1 MINVCEQR
9 FLCCA
14 INSTIGWIG
23 GELSFLRSY
32 GSVDACLDSA
42 FGEVELRS
50 PLYSNEVS
58 TKIAVCYRT
67 AVVIDL

>member
-1 MINVCEQR
+1 M
-9 FLCCA
+9 
-14 INSTIGWIG
+14 
-23 GELSFLRSY
+23 
-32 GSVDACLDSA
+32 DACLDSA